1 MAEIFHFFFQ
11 PCLAI
16 FLRENTCNNYL
27 KQTITHMHTH
37 TPFICQSSVLPG
49 SRPGTLDLGK
59 QRACVYASGCAT
71 FAQILNLRK
80 NVM

>member
-1 MAEIFHFFFQ
+1 
-11 PCLAI
+11 
-16 FLRENTCNNYL
+16 
-27 KQTITHMHTH
+27 MHTH